1 MNDSDLKRKLGAK
14 ICRYRLEKDLTQEQ
28 LAELINRSQRQVSL
42 IEVGSCF
49 PSCVTIL
56 RLAEVFNCSV
66 NDLFDFELLDEN
78 INLKEKLFALVQS
91 LPDEKVKTLYMIGKN
106 I

>member
-1 MNDSDLKRKLGAK
+1 M
-14 ICRYRLEKDLTQEQ
+14 TQEQ

-42 IEVGSCF
+42 IEVGNCF

-66 NDLFDFELLDEN
+66 NDLFDFELIDDN
-78 INLKEKLFALVQS
+78 MGTIKEKLFALVHN
-91 LPDEKVKTLYMIGKN
+91 LPDEKLRTLYVIGKN

>member
-1 MNDSDLKRKLGAK
+1 MNDAELKKNLGLK
-14 ICRYRLEKDLTQEQ
+14 ISQYRIKKGLTQEQ

-42 IEVGSCF
+42 IEVGNCF

-56 RLAEVFNCSV
+56 RLAEVFGCSV
-66 NDLFDFELLDEN
+66 NDLFDFDPMDETVN
-78 INLKEKLFALVQS
+78 TREKLSEMIQN
-91 LPDEKVKTLYMIGKN
+91 LPEEKIKTLYVIAKN